1 MSNILNLAMQ
11 AAQMRSWPTRQDA
24 NGDLNVEVPTESGRS
39 QVVTI
44 TMGKDGDQDPAGFV
58 WSKAGEL
65 RASLDPW
72 ALLKLNAELTY
83 GKAAVRGS
91 DIVILHGMYDAST
104 QLADIGKAIYWVAR
118 AADELEK
125 GTYGAGTDV
134 L

>member
-1 MSNILNLAMQ
+1 MQ

-24 NGDLNVEVPTESGRS
+24 NGDLNIEVPTESGRT

-44 TMGKDGDQDPAGFV
+44 SMGKDGDQDVAGFV

-72 ALLKLNAELTY
+72 ALLRLNAELTY
-83 GKAAVRGS
+83 GKCAVRGN
-91 DIVILHGMYDAST
+91 DIVILHGIYDAAA
-104 QLADIGKAIYWVAR
+104 QIADVGKAIYWVGR
-118 AADELEK
+118 SADELEK
-125 GTYGAGTDV
+125 STYGAGADV